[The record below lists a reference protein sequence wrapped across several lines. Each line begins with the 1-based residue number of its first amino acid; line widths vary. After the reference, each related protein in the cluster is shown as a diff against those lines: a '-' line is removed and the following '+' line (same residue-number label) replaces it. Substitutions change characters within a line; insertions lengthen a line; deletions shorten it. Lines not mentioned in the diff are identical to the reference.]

1 MTTDSDQHDPKE
13 VKGFIVEWSLEVRD
27 NVVCLVWDVDNNSDR
42 EVIVIT
48 PLFVDMILIMMFD
61 SFVVSLAGKMP
72 VAASCV
78 KIL

>member
-1 MTTDSDQHDPKE
+1 M
-13 VKGFIVEWSLEVRD
+13 
-27 NVVCLVWDVDNNSDR
+27 DNNSNR

-61 SFVVSLAGKMP
+61 SFVVSLAEKMP

>member
-1 MTTDSDQHDPKE
+1 MLFVWSGTWTT
-13 VKGFIVEWSLEVRD
+13 IVTG
-27 NVVCLVWDVDNNSDR
+27 R

>member
-48 PLFVDMILIMMFD
+48 PLFVDMILI
-61 SFVVSLAGKMP
+61 VLPLPHPCRHATWQGK
-72 VAASCV
+72 S
-78 KIL
+78 